1 MTPVDTMDGCTPK
14 PSLESSYGGFR
25 VSGVHAVRGGP
36 FVVAAPSLRGLSLEA
51 LAAFE
56 RLKRRQRHSAAL
68 RAAIRREQARAV
80 ASGKSYHEAEA
91 AGQMVLD
98 FENAS

>member
-14 PSLESSYGGFR
+14 PSLESSHGGFR
-25 VSGVHAVRGGP
+25 VVGVHAVHGGP
-36 FVVAAPSLRGLSLEA
+36 FVAAAPSLRDLSLEH

-56 RLKRRQRHSAAL
+56 RRERHPAAL
-68 RAAIRREQARAV
+68 RAAIFREQARQEAN
-80 ASGKSYHEAEA
+80 GKVHREAEA